1 MSLKLQIISSL
12 FSLTFGFLF
21 STFLFINKKIIYNK
35 SKFIRLFGSFLIVLL
50 GNLVYFIILNTINN
64 SIFHPYLVLLITVG
78 FVFENY
84 IRTFVKK
91 NK

>member
-12 FSLTFGFLF
+12 FSLAFGFLF

-35 SKFIRLFGSFLIVLL
+35 SKFIRLFGSFLIILVSS
-50 GNLVYFIILNTINN
+50 LVYFIILNSINN
-64 SIFHPYLVLLITVG
+64 SFFHPYLILFITIG

-84 IRTFVKK
+84 IHIFVKK